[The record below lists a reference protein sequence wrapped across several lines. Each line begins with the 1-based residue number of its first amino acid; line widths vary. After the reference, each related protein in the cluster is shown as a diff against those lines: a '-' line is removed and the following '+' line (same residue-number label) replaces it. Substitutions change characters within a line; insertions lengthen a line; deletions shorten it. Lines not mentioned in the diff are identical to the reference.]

1 MRLPGINVPGT
12 FWLIH
17 NITSLMTI
25 KLKSHLTTL
34 EPYAYAL
41 LRIVSG
47 FLFFWHGSVKVLG
60 FPAAHGSAPFY
71 ITWIT
76 GPIELLGGL
85 LIMFGLFTRPAAFLS
100 AGLMAVAYWWK
111 HGLDAILPIMNHGE
125 MAVIYCFLFLY
136 ITARGSGIWCIEN
149 YRHQR
154 L

>member
-1 MRLPGINVPGT
+1 MLNK
-12 FWLIH
+12 LI
-17 NITSLMTI
+17 
-25 KLKSHLTTL
+25 SHLTAL

-47 FLFFWHGSVKVLG
+47 FLFFWHGSAKVLDY
-60 FPAAHGSAPFY
+60 PAAHAGAPFY

-85 LIMFGLFTRPAAFLS
+85 LIMIGLFTRPAAFLS

-111 HGLDAILPIMNHGE
+111 HGLDAILPIINHGE
-125 MAVIYCFLFLY
+125 LAVIYCFIFLY
-136 ITARGSGIWCIEN
+136 ITARGSGICSIEN
-149 YRHQR
+149 YRSKQ